1 MTLTSIIKKLL
12 KKNNTTKYTF
22 KKADHEVVLLKKLED
37 DTIFYNNTIYEKNFL
52 YYHKLDAFIQQI
64 YDLRNEY
71 IHEKFNILNSQS
83 NGAPTPVGI
92 ITIGPKA
99 SSDQYFFIRFKN
111 KLKKK
116 VTLFFNNLKSF
127 FFVPPMEVAKFDPNE
142 SDEISNLTL
151 SQYEI
156 LVKAYKYEFEYQ
168 LKFDLVNPDIKLDNL
183 TFKPL
188 VKEFFYDWFYIV
200 GWRSI
205 KPVYPTFSPS
215 LHYHYEDARED
226 KLVFRSRYN
235 PLYAGMRPYV
245 EFLEEYDEQK
255 KFNEFDINCKTN
267 SYYTRYIPYNEIYNK
282 NYPEEKKFKID
293 LIHDFTPEEIN
304 ENYNNM
310 IDKGKSALE
319 KFNFV
324 ILNPK
329 NREAVLKFFEE
340 LEIIEVTQEKR
351 VYWQGIYWK
360 HFEDDEDSNIF
371 LAKKI
376 ESLLYDLLN
385 NPRYILVMPL
395 VDAYFEVFRSKGW
408 YFEDESFLDQKMQY
422 LINKKYYKYL
432 MYFDFSYERQYFFAK
447 NHWLTTDY
455 FEIEDAELE
464 EDLEDSYEDVGFGLA
479 VFFWLILLNF
489 YLIFCWLFLPFV
501 PRDILVDYSKTL
513 GLAASGGVEM
523 GNLFTREY
531 RYGFHL
537 RRPRSRILSKI
548 GSYLPLKY
556 YDTGYYSYN
565 RQRVRLN
572 IIPMSILDQ
581 LSFDLNEKDFGLDSI
596 HKGLFAYGRRHLFW
610 KLRIPYIEE
619 NYPFWTPQDPSPW
632 EVFKKKCRTFFQ
644 DSFIPWFMNYI
655 VPSGQKFFSALR
667 DFEETTYIQ
676 TPRKFIHGVKHFFN
690 ELKAFM
696 KELNDKR
703 KNLK

>member
-12 KKNNTTKYTF
+12 KKSSTIKYTF

-37 DTIFYNNTIYEKNFL
+37 DKIFYNNTIYEKDFL

-71 IHEKFNILNSQS
+71 INENFKNLNSQC
-83 NGAPTPVGI
+83 NGVPTSVGI
-92 ITIGPKA
+92 ITILPKIK
-99 SSDQYFFIRFKN
+99 SNKFFLIRAKNKIKEKLIPFFN
-111 KLKKK
+111 KLK
-116 VTLFFNNLKSF
+116 FF
-127 FFVPPMEVAKFDPNE
+127 FFVPPMEVVTFDPNK
-142 SDEISNLTL
+142 SDEISNLTI

-168 LKFDLVNPDIKLDNL
+168 LKFDLLNPDIKLNK
-183 TFKPL
+183 FSVKPL
-188 VKEFFYDWFYIV
+188 VKDFFYDWFYIL
-200 GWRSI
+200 GWKSI
-205 KPVYPTFSPS
+205 KPVYPTFMQS

-226 KLVFRSRYN
+226 KLLFRSSYN
-235 PLYAGMRPYV
+235 ILYAGMRPYV

-282 NYPEEKKFKID
+282 DYPEEKKFKID
-293 LIHDFTPEEIN
+293 LIHDFTCEEIE

-310 IDKGKSALE
+310 IDKNKSALE

-324 ILNPK
+324 ILNSK

-340 LEIIEVTQEKR
+340 LEIIEISQEKI
-351 VYWQGIYWK
+351 VYWRPVYWK
-360 HFEDDEDSNIF
+360 HFLEDEYTDSDNF
-371 LAKKI
+371 VAKKVEI
-376 ESLLYDLLN
+376 LIYELLN
-385 NPRYILVMPL
+385 NPRYLLVMPL

-455 FEIEDAELE
+455 FEIEDTEFFE
-464 EDLEDSYEDVGFGLA
+464 DYSIEDLGYGLA
-479 VFFWLILLNF
+479 VFFWLIFLNF
-489 YLIFCWLFLPFV
+489 YLIFLWLFLPFV
-501 PRDILVDYSKTL
+501 TKDILVDYSKTL

-523 GNLFTREY
+523 GHLFTREY

-537 RRPRSRILSKI
+537 RRPRSRILSNI
-548 GSYLPLKY
+548 LSYLPLKY
-556 YDTGYYSYN
+556 YDSGYYSYN
-565 RQRVRLN
+565 RQQVRLN
-572 IIPMSILDQ
+572 IIPMSILDY
-581 LSFDLNEKDFGLDSI
+581 LSFYLSEKDFGLDSL

-619 NYPFWTPQDPSPW
+619 NYPFWTIENPSPW
-632 EVFKKKCRTFFQ
+632 QVFKKKLYDFFIN
-644 DSFIPWFMNYI
+644 SFIPFLAEYI
-655 VPSGQKFFSALR
+655 VPPVQEFDKS
-667 DFEETTYIQ
+667 TYIQ
-676 TPRKFIHGVKHFFN
+676 TPRKFIHAVKRFFR
-690 ELKAFM
+690 ELKAHINY
-696 KELNDKR
+696 KKT
-703 KNLK
+703 NLK